1 MKKLPSIILLTLL
14 LSFSL
19 SADGLKTYEV
29 SITNATAG
37 HVFTPTF
44 LVTHAGKFSLFNV
57 GQPAL
62 AWCFKLKMVTPGIYW
77 QKHRGYPVSM
87 TPWWK
92 NLYLAISAHRT
103 LTGTI
108 PVLASLSP
116 VSTRTTTIT
125 MTTTRSSR

>member
-29 SITNATAG
+29 NITNATAG

-44 LVTHAGKFSLFNV
+44 LVIHAGKFGLLNV

-62 AWCFKLKMVTPGIYW
+62 AWCFKLKMVTPGIY
-77 QKHRGYPVSM
+77 
-87 TPWWK
+87 
-92 NLYLAISAHRT
+92 
-103 LTGTI
+103 
-108 PVLASLSP
+108 
-116 VSTRTTTIT
+116 
-125 MTTTRSSR
+125 